1 MVEQS
6 KTVTNN
12 IDQEREEQ
20 QTNRTKAAFSLLD
33 HFVKAYN
40 NGETYIK
47 RGLTLFGLGSILAGA
62 SFSVGQRL
70 PNNEVTLPQNSNTS
84 TSNVSS
90 PSTAQPAPQPQIIYI
105 TPPTQ
110 ASADNTPE
118 PNKTSISVDSKP
130 EPVVTTPPPTPTSQP
145 SESVVT
151 TPPPTP
157 TAQPSEPVVTAPQ
170 IKSPSVP
177 KELSQVKQTLDS
189 VQQISGAM
197 TQLKQ
202 DFNPLFG
209 EEDD

>member
-6 KTVTNN
+6 KTVAND
-12 IDQEREEQ
+12 IPKESEEK
-20 QTNRTKAAFSLLD
+20 QTSRTKAAFSLLD
-33 HFVKAYN
+33 HFVKVYN
-40 NGETYIK
+40 NSETYIK

-70 PNNEVTLPQNSNTS
+70 PNDKVTLPQNSSDTP
-84 TSNVSS
+84 TATVSS
-90 PSTAQPAPQPQIIYI
+90 PSNSQPPAQPNHSQPQIIYI

-110 ASADNTPE
+110 AIAPASPTPE

-130 EPVVTTPPPTPTSQP
+130 EPVVTPPPSTSTPQP
-145 SESVVT
+145 
-151 TPPPTP
+151 P
-157 TAQPSEPVVTAPQ
+157 EPVVKTPP

-177 KELSQVKQTLDS
+177 EELSQVKQTLDS

-197 TQLKQ
+197 ADIQQ

-209 EEDD
+209 GEGD

>member
-6 KTVTNN
+6 KTVTKN
-12 IDQEREEQ
+12 IVREEQ
-20 QTNRTKAAFSLLD
+20 RTDRTKAAFSLLD

-70 PNNEVTLPQNSNTS
+70 PNHKVTLPQNSSDTP
-84 TSNVSS
+84 TANVSS
-90 PSTAQPAPQPQIIYI
+90 PSTSQPPAQPQIIYI

-110 ASADNTPE
+110 AIAPASPTPE

-130 EPVVTTPPPTPTSQP
+130 EPVVTPPPSTPTPQP
-145 SESVVT
+145 
-151 TPPPTP
+151 P
-157 TAQPSEPVVTAPQ
+157 EPVVKTPPIQ
-170 IKSPSVP
+170 SPSVP
-177 KELSQVKQTLDS
+177 EELSQVKQTLDS

-197 TQLKQ
+197 ADIQQ

-209 EEDD
+209 GEDD

>member
-12 IDQEREEQ
+12 IAREEQ
-20 QTNRTKAAFSLLD
+20 RTDRTKAAFSLLD

-70 PNNEVTLPQNSNTS
+70 PNHKVTLPQNSSDTP
-84 TSNVSS
+84 TANVSS
-90 PSTAQPAPQPQIIYI
+90 PSTSQAPAQPAPQPQIIYI

-110 ASADNTPE
+110 AIAPASPT
-118 PNKTSISVDSKP
+118 P
-130 EPVVTTPPPTPTSQP
+130 EPVVKTPPIQ
-145 SESVVT
+145 
-151 TPPPTP
+151 
-157 TAQPSEPVVTAPQ
+157 
-170 IKSPSVP
+170 SPSVP
-177 KELSQVKQTLDS
+177 EELSQVKQTLDS

-197 TQLKQ
+197 ADIQQ
-202 DFNPLFG
+202 DFNPLFEG
-209 EEDD
+209 EDD

>member
-12 IDQEREEQ
+12 IAREEQ
-20 QTNRTKAAFSLLD
+20 RTDRTKAAFSLLD

-70 PNNEVTLPQNSNTS
+70 PNNEVTIPQNSSNTP
-84 TSNVSS
+84 TATVSS
-90 PSTAQPAPQPQIIYI
+90 PSPSQPPVQPASQPQIIYI

-110 ASADNTPE
+110 AIALPSPTPE

-130 EPVVTTPPPTPTSQP
+130 EPVVTTSPSSSTSQP
-145 SESVVT
+145 PKPIVK
-151 TPPPTP
+151 TPPI
-157 TAQPSEPVVTAPQ
+157 Q
-170 IKSPSVP
+170 SPSVP
-177 KELSQVKQTLDS
+177 EDLSQVKQRLDS

-197 TQLKQ
+197 ADIQQNL
-202 DFNPLFG
+202 NPLFEG
-209 EEDD
+209 EDD